1 MTVNPVI
8 SLFYLYFFANFI
20 ALVQGVSGN
29 GLVLEG
35 QFFELKA
42 SSLAYSFLLQVLILL
57 SLLGVFNFF
66 HSRCGFK
73 KITYGEGWGWFL
85 IILQSSFLFFNLK
98 TGVNIAGAGPRTG
111 DEPFVKYVFVLLQP
125 DILFILIG
133 VSLLSWRLFFIN
145 AVIFLVSM
153 AIRGWMGGFFI
164 VFIMVFARYS
174 PVRISLYNM
183 FFLLLFLVLF
193 VLMLPAIIDMKWS
206 MRQGVSFGDFF
217 SNVSSSFSVDSY
229 GLVVSYLLNRFQHL
243 GHVALLLENSDKIY
257 FDFSNGLF
265 LSYWMDGLPQYA
277 VLKFFGL
284 EQYKLNSY
292 MVEYLFGVED
302 PTWNTN
308 PGVVGWMFILKEKVV
323 LMALYLFFVVVASF
337 YFIGR
342 YAGSRMLALIACFS
356 IVYLFHGWF
365 GAYFNIIFYGL
376 ILIVINK
383 LKFTNRPGVESLTN
397 KAVC

>member
-1 MTVNPVI
+1 
-8 SLFYLYFFANFI
+8 
-20 ALVQGVSGN
+20 
-29 GLVLEG
+29 
-35 QFFELKA
+35 
-42 SSLAYSFLLQVLILL
+42 
-57 SLLGVFNFF
+57 
-66 HSRCGFK
+66 
-73 KITYGEGWGWFL
+73 
-85 IILQSSFLFFNLK
+85 
-98 TGVNIAGAGPRTG
+98 
-111 DEPFVKYVFVLLQP
+111 
-125 DILFILIG
+125 
-133 VSLLSWRLFFIN
+133 
-145 AVIFLVSM
+145 
-153 AIRGWMGGFFI
+153 GWMGGFFI